1 MKRSTK
7 KITRRGFT
15 IVELLVVIS
24 IMAII
29 ATLATGAVLRS
40 MRQSRVRRVEMMAKS
55 LEAAIMSYRSLTGEW
70 PCNFGTPDP
79 VRAGVRRDGP
89 EHAEVKTFEGKE
101 NARVFKKIFE
111 EVKKGRPLLDT
122 SSLLTSVR
130 GRRMTVREALERS
143 ETEIPVGYANPENQQ
158 QFVFFKVVYNF
169 QTDMITVHQ

>member
-24 IMAII
+24 IMAIV

-70 PCNFGTPDP
+70 PCKFGTPDN
-79 VRAGVRRDGP
+79 VGAGVRKDGP

-111 EVKKGRPLLDT
+111 EVK
-122 SSLLTSVR
+122 
-130 GRRMTVREALERS
+130 
-143 ETEIPVGYANPENQQ
+143 
-158 QFVFFKVVYNF
+158 
-169 QTDMITVHQ
+169 